1 MRIYVDFWIKTL
13 DEKTTTLLKKLGYR
27 AAVYEGGDLDSE
39 ASKVADR
46 ELTIVGK
53 VVLTESSKDELLRKL
68 RGIKSKR
75 VVVSVKPLS
84 VEVARLAA
92 RDSRV
97 DTIVIDSDAL
107 HYIDKAQL
115 NLMKQFFKPLE
126 LPINDF
132 IQSSLHVKAAI
143 YRRIHYYMLH
153 TKNPLIISS
162 KASTWYE
169 LYSPLSLVNL
179 VSTLFGIEPRE
190 ALLYLT
196 TYPRG
201 ILTRIGVSL

>member
-13 DEKTTTLLKKLGYR
+13 DEKTITLLKKMGYC
-27 AAVYEGGDLDSE
+27 AAVYEVSDVDSE
-39 ASKVADR
+39 ALNTKDA

-53 VVLTESSKDELLRKL
+53 VVLAESSKDELLRKL
-68 RGIKSKR
+68 RGIRSKR

-92 RDSRV
+92 HDGRV
-97 DTIVIDSDAL
+97 DTIIIDSDTL

-132 IQSSLHVKAAI
+132 IRSNPHVKAAI
-143 YRRIHYYMLH
+143 YRRIHYYMLY

-162 KASTWYE
+162 KASAWYE

-179 VSTLFGIEPRE
+179 VSTAFGIEPSE
-190 ALLYLT
+190 ALLYIT
-196 TYPRG
+196 AHPRG